1 MCEPPTANVHTMK
14 VSEVTGDI
22 CSGIIFSHLR
32 WVYEAGGQPSYLLCF
47 QLLFLSYH
55 NSFPT
60 LKINLAGFFLCLKL
74 RASRKR
80 SCTPTTRGDSL
91 PLNSF
96 MCPGRS
102 CILKFT
108 AVDCDLGDV
117 LLNVE
122 WTWEMVQTAT
132 LNFHKF
138 SLTTSSCGLEVSSL
152 ISQHGYAMPR
162 CEELRKWLQQIM
174 GATLVTE
181 SHDSLFLK
189 VIFSVTLQHTF
200 HNREVIPNL
209 NPEKSGRGVKAQ
221 QCWMPQSSRGAK
233 ILSHSDL
240 KQLLIQA

>member
-108 AVDCDLGDV
+108 AVDCDLGG
-117 LLNVE
+117 
-122 WTWEMVQTAT
+122 
-132 LNFHKF
+132 FPK
-138 SLTTSSCGLEVSSL
+138 
-152 ISQHGYAMPR
+152 
-162 CEELRKWLQQIM
+162 
-174 GATLVTE
+174 
-181 SHDSLFLK
+181 
-189 VIFSVTLQHTF
+189 
-200 HNREVIPNL
+200 
-209 NPEKSGRGVKAQ
+209 
-221 QCWMPQSSRGAK
+221 CWMNVRNSPNSNIKLPVSFLWPHLPVALRSA
-233 ILSHSDL
+233 LW
-240 KQLLIQA
+240 